1 MTQTGLFHNSF
12 LYASGVDI
20 GAKRAS
26 NQDEVVCCPEYGFFA
41 VSDGMGGLY
50 GGGETSAMI
59 AKALPGLI
67 GEAYEKLEK
76 DICPERAA
84 ELLNEQASMISDNI
98 YEKMN
103 SGGNFTYGATLCGVW
118 LTGGHAVFVNIG
130 DSRGY
135 WLGDYEKHIRQI
147 TNDHNVA
154 AELVASG
161 ELSREEARHHSS
173 SAMLTRFVG
182 MNSPAL
188 PDTFI
193 QECRAGDRIL
203 LCSDGLHGMVD
214 DEHLTLLLRGSKN
227 PDNVV
232 NCLIDEANRAGG
244 NDNIS
249 AVYIKILRLPD
260 IMPVDGNEVLD

>member
-1 MTQTGLFHNSF
+1 MTQTVLFHHPF
-12 LYASGVDI
+12 QYASKVDI

-26 NQDEVVCCPEYGFFA
+26 NQDEVICCPEYGFFA

-59 AKALPGLI
+59 AKVLPGLI
-67 GEAYEKLEK
+67 GQAYERLKKNIYHEH
-76 DICPERAA
+76 AA
-84 ELLNEQASMISDNI
+84 ELLKEQVCLISDNI
-98 YEKMN
+98 YKKMN
-103 SGGNFTYGATLCGVW
+103 RGDNFTYGATLCGVW
-118 LTGGHAVFVNIG
+118 LTGSYAVFVNMG

-135 WLGDYEKHIRQI
+135 WLGFYEKHIRQI

-193 QECRAGDRIL
+193 QELKTGDRIL
-203 LCSDGLHGMVD
+203 LCSDGLHGMLD
-214 DEHLTLLLRGSKN
+214 DEHLARLMMSGSKN
-227 PDNVV
+227 PDVIV
-232 NCLIDEANRAGG
+232 NRLIDEANRAGG
-244 NDNIS
+244 KDNIS
-249 AVYIKILRLPD
+249 AVYIKVLP
-260 IMPVDGNEVLD
+260 